1 MRHATILAAIL
12 AFVPLASATA
22 QVPVRPGAR
31 VRVTYTPTC
40 PPQTVCAGFRDRL
53 KRIGT
58 VVSWDGDTLHLDAK
72 GRTSSQVYALNV
84 PRSSIIRLD
93 VSWGQKSNGGLGT
106 AIGLLA
112 GVALGGLFG
121 LAIFEEPEPC
131 KGLLCIEFGPE
142 NKSEAFWFGAM
153 VGGLLGGTL
162 GFLASFGSDVWKEV
176 PLDRLRVSLGP
187 QRDGRFGLG
196 LSGRF

>member
-1 MRHATILAAIL
+1 MRHATILVAIL
-12 AFVPLASATA
+12 VFVPLASARA
-22 QVPVRPGAR
+22 QVRPGAR

-53 KRIGT
+53 KQIGT
-58 VVSWDGDTLHLDAK
+58 VVSWDGDTLHLDAER
-72 GRTSSQVYALNV
+72 RTSPQVYALTV

-93 VSWGQKSNGGLGT
+93 VSWGKKSNAGLGT

-112 GVALGGLFG
+112 GGALGGLVG
-121 LAIFEEPEPC
+121 LGLFEEPEPC
-131 KGLLCIEFGPE
+131 KGLLCFEFGPE

-153 VGGLLGGTL
+153 VGGLLGGAV
-162 GFLASFGSDVWKEV
+162 GYLAGSPGSDVWEEV

-187 QRDGRFGLG
+187 QRDGRFGFG
-196 LSGRF
+196 ASVRF